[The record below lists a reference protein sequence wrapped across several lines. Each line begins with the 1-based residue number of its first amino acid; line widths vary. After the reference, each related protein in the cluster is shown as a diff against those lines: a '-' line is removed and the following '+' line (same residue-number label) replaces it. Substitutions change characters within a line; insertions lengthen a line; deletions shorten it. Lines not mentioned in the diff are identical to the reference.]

1 MKVFIYCRKSQ
12 DREDRQILS
21 TDAQERLLTD
31 YAKAH
36 GFTVVDIFVENQS
49 AYKIGRPLFNEMLRR
64 IEEGESNVILTYHLT
79 RLARNSFDGGRVI
92 YMLDDQAIREIKTPD
107 STFTNSSDDKFMM
120 QIHFA
125 MAKKSSDDT
134 SQFVKRDIESKLLK
148 GEFPGTVPIGYLN
161 IDRHGRI
168 SPKQHSPEKQILLAQ
183 LGRPLKREEIDP
195 IDGALVRMVFEEA
208 ARGTGTL
215 RSLQAFA
222 FKVGLRT
229 RTGKAKISHC
239 VLQNMLT
246 NPYFYGAIRYQGK
259 IVTENVQHEA
269 LVSKALFER
278 VQQSLGTRSKG
289 RMRKHSFS
297 FRGIMHCGICGCRIT
312 AEMQKGITY
321 YHCTHKR
328 GNCNQRKWSKE
339 QLIAA
344 QLFEKMV
351 KLNFPETF
359 VTHAMQKVRELYSQE
374 SRAFDV
380 MRHKLQ
386 SEYNNCKHK
395 IDALLQMK
403 ISPKNANGE
412 LLSEEEYMSQKNAL
426 KAELDLLEEQ
436 LGAQHQSGGTWLD
449 DCERFLQ
456 FTQRLPEMLAE
467 ASMNGKREIM
477 MLVCSNVILKDQEIT
492 VEYHEP
498 FASMAKFP
506 LAGKGRE
513 AGFEPERGLREA
525 ENPEMLHL
533 WQSGP
538 DVMIGL

>member
-21 TDAQERLLTD
+21 TDAQQRLLID
-31 YAKAH
+31 YAKLH
-36 GFTVVDIFVENQS
+36 GFKVIDLFVENQS
-49 AYKIGRPLFNEMLRR
+49 AYKTGRPLFNEMLRR
-64 IEEGESNVILTYHLT
+64 LEEGEADVILTYHLT
-79 RLARNSFDGGRVI
+79 RLARNSYDGGRII
-92 YMLDDQAIREIKTPD
+92 YMMDTKIIREIKTTD
-107 STFTNSSDDKFMM
+107 STFTNKSDDKFMM

-125 MAKKSSDDT
+125 VAKKSSDDT
-134 SQFVKRDIESKLLK
+134 SQFVTRDIGSKLLK
-148 GEFPGTVPIGYLN
+148 GELPGTVPIGYLN

-168 SPKQHSPEKQILLAQ
+168 SPKQYSPEKQTLLAQ
-183 LGRPLKREEIDP
+183 LGRPLRREEIDP
-195 IDGALVRMVFEEA
+195 VDGPLVRMVYEEA
-208 ARGTGTL
+208 SKGIGTL

-222 FKVGLRT
+222 FKIGLRT

-239 VLQNMLT
+239 TLQNMLT

-259 IVTENVQHEA
+259 VIADNVQHEA
-269 LVSKALFER
+269 LVPKPLFDR
-278 VQQSLGTRSKG
+278 VQQVLGTRSKG
-289 RMRKHSFS
+289 RVRKHNFS

-312 AEMQKGITY
+312 AEIQKGITY

-328 GNCNQRKWSKE
+328 ENCSQRKWSKE

-344 QLFEKMV
+344 QLFEEMV

-359 VTHAMQKVRELYSQE
+359 LKHAMQKVRALYSQE

-386 SEYNNCKHK
+386 TEYNNCKHK

-412 LLSEEEYMSQKNAL
+412 LLSDEEYIAQKNAL

-436 LGAQHQSGGTWLD
+436 LGTQHQQGGNWLD

-477 MLVCSNVILKDQEIT
+477 MLVCSNVILKDQKIAVT
-492 VEYHEP
+492 YHEP

-525 ENPEMLHL
+525 ENPELLHL
-533 WQSGP
+533 WQA
-538 DVMIGL
+538 L